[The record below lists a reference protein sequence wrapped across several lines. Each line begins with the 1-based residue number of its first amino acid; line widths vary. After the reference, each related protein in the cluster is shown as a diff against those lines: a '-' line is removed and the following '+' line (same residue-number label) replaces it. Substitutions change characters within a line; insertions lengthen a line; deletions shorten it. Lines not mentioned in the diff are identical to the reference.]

1 MLASLIAERYA
12 KALLRASQAEL
23 ALDAVGAQA
32 EGLSQ
37 ALRKAEGAER
47 FLADPLAQPGAK
59 LAVMTA
65 AFEGGPHAVL
75 KSFLQAVIEHKRE
88 KFLPL
93 ILAEF
98 LRLKDEAQGKAQASL
113 GTARPLDAR
122 QVKVLEGAL
131 SERLGRE
138 VTLKPYTDKELLG
151 GAVLRL
157 GDTVYDA
164 SLRSRL
170 KRLGQLL
177 SEGPLP
183 KAKAAASPKPKA
195 KAASVKKAAA
205 KKAAKPAAKKK
216 APAKKTAAPK
226 AAKAVKA
233 KPAKVKAAKAEATPK
248 PKAKAGK
255 SSAAQAL
262 AAKLLKKPS

>member
-12 KALLRASQAEL
+12 KALLRAAQAEL

-32 EGLSQ
+32 DGLSQ

-65 AFEGGPHAVL
+65 AFEDGPHAVL

-113 GTARPLDAR
+113 GTARALDAR

-131 SERLGRE
+131 SQRLGRE

-183 KAKAAASPKPKA
+183 KARAAATPKPQAKAGKKAAKA
-195 KAASVKKAAA
+195 KAKPAAKKPLVKKAAA
-205 KKAAKPAAKKK
+205 KKAAAK
-216 APAKKTAAPK
+216 PAKKTAPK
-226 AAKAVKA
+226 AAKVKA
-233 KPAKVKAAKAEATPK
+233 EKPAKS
-248 PKAKAGK
+248 GK
-255 SSAAQAL
+255 IKSGSAAQAL
-262 AAKLLKKPS
+262 AAKLLKKPLN

>member
-12 KALLRASQAEL
+12 KALLRAAQAEL

-65 AFEGGPHAVL
+65 AFEDGPHAVL

-98 LRLKDEAQGKAQASL
+98 MRLKDEAQGRAQASF
-113 GTARPLDAR
+113 GTARALDAR

-131 SERLGRE
+131 SQRLGRE

-183 KAKAAASPKPKA
+183 KARAA
-195 KAASVKKAAA
+195 
-205 KKAAKPAAKKK
+205 
-216 APAKKTAAPK
+216 
-226 AAKAVKA
+226 
-233 KPAKVKAAKAEATPK
+233 ATPK

-255 SSAAQAL
+255 AGKKAAKAKAKPAAKKPVVKKPVVKKAVAKKAAAKKPAAKKAKGEATPKPKAGGRSSAAQAL